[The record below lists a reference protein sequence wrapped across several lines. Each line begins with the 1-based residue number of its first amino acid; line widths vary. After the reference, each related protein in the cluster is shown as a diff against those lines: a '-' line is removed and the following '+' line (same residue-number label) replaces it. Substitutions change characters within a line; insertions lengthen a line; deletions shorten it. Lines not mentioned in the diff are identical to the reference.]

1 MKIYKL
7 IVNQKLIK
15 IIKIFLFIIILKI
28 KGLKVKTIMIFKLK
42 NKYKI

>member
-15 IIKIFLFIIILKI
+15 IIKILLFIIILKI
-28 KGLKVKTIMIFKLK
+28 KGLKVNKIMIFKSI